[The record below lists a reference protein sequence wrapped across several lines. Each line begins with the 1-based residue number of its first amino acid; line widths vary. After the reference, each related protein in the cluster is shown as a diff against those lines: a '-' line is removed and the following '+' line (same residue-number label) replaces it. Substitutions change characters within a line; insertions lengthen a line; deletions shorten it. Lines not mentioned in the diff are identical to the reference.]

1 MGLEP
6 VNFSS
11 INKNHLIEWY
21 GVIFLFRQIKRELD
35 YLVGNIGMI
44 GLSAFLCCFGGI
56 LLWVDGTN
64 IWHVMR
70 SGHLPVGS
78 ASVTGMFLL
87 WLLTYGLC
95 GTVLALILLQSRTV
109 RGGIALIAFSVGCVI
124 YLLQLVWYAV
134 FFCTHLIFFA
144 FFILLVVLLLTLAL
158 LVLVRHSFL
167 VLKVLLLAITLVELY
182 FIYFNLTF
190 YLG

>member
-1 MGLEP
+1 MELES
-6 VNFSS
+6 VNFRN
-11 INKNHLIEWY
+11 ICKNHLIDCY
-21 GVIFLFRQIKRELD
+21 GVIFMFRQIKRELN
-35 YLVGNIGMI
+35 YLAENIGTI

-70 SGHLPVGS
+70 SGPHAGT
-78 ASVTGMFLL
+78 ASVTGVFLL

-95 GTVLALILLQSRTV
+95 GTVLALILLQSRTA
-109 RGGIALIAFSVGCVI
+109 RCGCALTAFAAGCTV

-134 FFCTHLIFFA
+134 FFCTHLVIFA
-144 FFILLVVLLLTLAL
+144 FFILLTAFLLTFVLFF
-158 LVLVRHSFL
+158 LVRHSFL
-167 VLKVLLLAITLVELY
+167 TLKALLLAITLVELY